1 MKWPRIRKCL
11 HLFEDQSNWLSVA
24 HGERNNVKRHHLY
37 DVSFFFFTSAETLV
51 TKSKTL
57 TNPSDFAVAVDEEFG
72 DFQFPDDFIF
82 DIWGA
87 VSDSKSGRW

>member
-1 MKWPRIRKCL
+1 MQTSQTDSLL
-11 HLFEDQSNWLSVA
+11 HMVREIKF
-24 HGERNNVKRHHLY
+24 NVKPHHLY
-37 DVSFFFFTSAETLV
+37 DVSFFFTSAETLV

-57 TNPSDFAVAVDEEFG
+57 NNPSDFAVAVDEEFG

-87 VSDSKSGRW
+87 VSDSKRGR